1 MKPPL
6 KALARP
12 SMCALA
18 FVSAL
23 TMSAAIAQEARK
35 EGVNVTG
42 DWVFQVETDAG
53 SGSPTFTF
61 KQDGE
66 KLEGD
71 YKGAF
76 GEARL
81 TGTVKGTVISFS
93 FTADAQGTK
102 LTCTYE
108 GTVEKD
114 SNSIKGKV
122 KLGDLAE
129 GTFTG
134 KRK

>member
-1 MKPPL
+1 MKRPSL
-6 KALARP
+6 FALAIA
-12 SMCALA
+12 SALI
-18 FVSAL
+18 VSAA
-23 TMSAAIAQEARK
+23 MGRAQEGKK
-35 EGVNVTG
+35 EAVSVTG
-42 DWVFQVETDAG
+42 DWVLQVETDAG
-53 SGSPTFTF
+53 SGAPTFSF

-71 YKGAF
+71 YKGIF

-102 LTCTYE
+102 VTVTYE

-114 SNSIKGKV
+114 SNSMKGQV
-122 KLGDLAE
+122 RLGDLGE